1 MQLDKLLK
9 KIRGND
15 HRAAYRAIAQLRAP
29 HDASLADV
37 VAAYK
42 PKDEQRRF
50 QYELAGIV
58 LREGTAGV
66 ARRWFTLGTAEQRH
80 RLLLEIQQYLN
91 EWASEGIVELAITA
105 LDERDDKLRGYA
117 LLCVR
122 AALKMEDT
130 EKFFTPER
138 RARIAQA
145 LVRAMARH
153 EERPLGLFWLEK
165 YVELLG
171 LVGDESVLE
180 RLERLRPFAG
190 ASRRTT
196 VEKLDPEN
204 MPAPY
209 PKKAAD
215 FSPGVPVPAARVW
228 DRGTGLLE
236 IKILEQALRQ
246 IRARKA

>member
-15 HRAAYRAIAQLRAP
+15 QRAAYRAIAQLR
-29 HDASLADV
+29 
-37 VAAYK
+37 
-42 PKDEQRRF
+42 
-50 QYELAGIV
+50 
-58 LREGTAGV
+58 EGTAGL

-80 RLLLEIQQYLN
+80 RLLLEIEQCLN
-91 EWASEGIVELAITA
+91 
-105 LDERDDKLRGYA
+105 
-117 LLCVR
+117 
-122 AALKMEDT
+122 
-130 EKFFTPER
+130 
-138 RARIAQA
+138 AQA

-153 EERPLGLFWLEK
+153 EERPLGLFW
-165 YVELLG
+165 
-171 LVGDESVLE
+171 
-180 RLERLRPFAG
+180 RLRPFAG

-209 PKKAAD
+209 PKRAAD
-215 FSPGVPVPAARVW
+215 FSPGVPVPVARVW

-246 IRARKA
+246 IRARKE